1 MTLSEFELEMPNDLQ
16 ETLAFLPGA
25 TPLGG
30 GTDLLVGL
38 RARREKSKRLVWLGN
53 IHAFREIKI
62 DAKQVAIGGGTT
74 ISDILHSPDMAK
86 VAPSLV
92 GAARVFGGQMV
103 RNRATVA
110 GNICSGSPA
119 ADTVPPLLSLDANIH
134 LTNTDG
140 CQTVPLDQFYMGF
153 KKNLRRQDELVTGLS
168 WMAPSP
174 NTANLFYKL
183 ARRKGD
189 AITVVGV
196 AVTVTRK
203 GDRCTDARIALG
215 AVGPTVFRAK
225 QAEAILSGGILSK
238 KLIEDAAQKA
248 MEEANPID
256 DLRAS
261 ADYRRHSVRVLTRR
275 LISQAWNSLPE
286 KEAGT

>member
-1 MTLSEFELEMPNDLQ
+1 MLSEFDLEVPGDLQ
-16 ETLAFLPGA
+16 ESLSSLPHA

-30 GTDLLVGL
+30 GTNLLVDL

-62 DAKQVAIGGGTT
+62 NAQQVSIGGGTT
-74 ISDILHSPDMAK
+74 LSDILHIPAMAEA
-86 VAPSLV
+86 APSLF
-92 GAARVFGGQMV
+92 GAARVFGGKMV

-119 ADTVPPLLSLDANIH
+119 ADTVPPLLSLDATIC
-134 LTNTDG
+134 LTNTQG
-140 CQTVPLDQFYMGF
+140 CRIVSLDQFYTGF
-153 KKNLRRQDELVTGLS
+153 KTNLRRQDELITGIS
-168 WMAPSP
+168 WLVPSS

-196 AVTVTRK
+196 AVTVTRE
-203 GDRCTDARIALG
+203 GDRCTYARIALG
-215 AVGPTVFRAK
+215 SVGPTVFRAK
-225 QAEAILSGGILSK
+225 DAEAVLAGETVNE
-238 KLIEDAAQKA
+238 KLINDVAQKA
-248 MEEANPID
+248 MEQSKPID

-261 ADYRRHSVRVLTRR
+261 ANYRRHSVHVLTRR
-275 LISQAWNSLPE
+275 LITQAWHSLPG
-286 KEAGT
+286 KTART

>member
-1 MTLSEFELEMPNDLQ
+1 MLSEFDLEVPGDLQ
-16 ETLAFLPGA
+16 ESLSSLPHA

-30 GTDLLVGL
+30 GTNLLVDL

-62 DAKQVAIGGGTT
+62 NAQQVAIGGGTT
-74 ISDILHSPDMAK
+74 LSDILHIPAMAEA
-86 VAPSLV
+86 APSLF
-92 GAARVFGGQMV
+92 GAARVFGGKMV

-119 ADTVPPLLSLDANIH
+119 ADTVPPLLSLDATIC
-134 LTNTDG
+134 LTNTQG
-140 CQTVPLDQFYMGF
+140 CRIVSLDQFYTGF
-153 KKNLRRQDELVTGLS
+153 KTNLRRQDELITGIS
-168 WMAPSP
+168 WLVPSS

-196 AVTVTRK
+196 AVTVTRE
-203 GDRCTDARIALG
+203 GDRCTYARIALG
-215 AVGPTVFRAK
+215 SVGPTVFRAK
-225 QAEAILSGGILSK
+225 DAEAVLAGETVSE
-238 KLIEDAAQKA
+238 KLINDVAQKA
-248 MEEANPID
+248 MDQSKPID

-261 ADYRRHSVRVLTRR
+261 ANYRRHSVHVLTRR
-275 LISQAWNSLPE
+275 LITQAWHSLPG
-286 KEAGT
+286 KTART